1 MPVLSHV
8 TYAELTTYLENILLR
23 DTDQMS
29 MAHALEVRVP
39 FLDHEL
45 VSMVM
50 GIGDKH
56 KYPHSPKK
64 LLTDAMGDDL
74 PSSIVDR
81 PKMGFTFP
89 WEVWMRH
96 ELKDFC
102 GDNLMKL
109 GARDTFNGKAINKRW
124 EAFLK
129 SDPKVSW
136 SRIWHLCI
144 LEAWL
149 DKNEI

>member
-1 MPVLSHV
+1 
-8 TYAELTTYLENILLR
+8 
-23 DTDQMS
+23 
-29 MAHALEVRVP
+29 VRVP

-96 ELKDFC
+96 ELNDFC

-109 GARDTFNGKAINKRW
+109 GARDAFNGKAINKRW